1 MRVVLDTNILVAAG
15 FNPHSSAAQI
25 IEAARRGDLIA
36 VWHASTR
43 AESRLILDKIPPLD
57 WARFADLFDPA
68 HEHTGTLDTD
78 AFAQVTDPDD
88 RKYAALAAAT
98 NAILVSNDA
107 HLLSIRAALPITVR
121 TSRELARDL
130 PKP

>member
-15 FNPHSSAAQI
+15 FNPRSSAARI
-25 IEAARRGDLIA
+25 VEAARRGDLTA

-57 WARFADLFDPA
+57 WAHFADLFDPT
-68 HEHTGTLDTD
+68 HEHTGPLDTG
-78 AFAQVTDPDD
+78 AFAEVSDPDD
-88 RKYAALAAAT
+88 RKYAALAAAM

-107 HLLSIRAALPITVR
+107 HLLSIRDALPITVR
-121 TSRELARDL
+121 TSQELARDL
-130 PKP
+130 PGP